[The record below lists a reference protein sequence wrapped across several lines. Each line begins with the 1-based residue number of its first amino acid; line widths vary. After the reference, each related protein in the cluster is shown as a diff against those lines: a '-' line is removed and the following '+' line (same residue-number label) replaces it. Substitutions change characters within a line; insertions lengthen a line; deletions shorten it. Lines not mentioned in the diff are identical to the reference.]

1 MVKDLADVA
10 VVTSDN
16 PRTEEPEAI
25 IQDVLAGM
33 DSPDGARVHVEPDR
47 PQAIRWALEQG
58 KAGDV
63 IVLAGK
69 GHETTQ
75 EIQGVC
81 YPMDE
86 REIVQ
91 EYFAKRAQRRERTGN
106 LAAGVV

>member
-1 MVKDLADVA
+1 MVA

-16 PRTEEPEAI
+16 PRTEKPEAI

-33 DSPDGARVHVEPDR
+33 DSPDGPGSTWSR
-47 PQAIRWALEQG
+47 PAPGHPLG
-58 KAGDV
+58 PG
-63 IVLAGK
+63 AGK
-69 GHETTQ
+69 SGGCDRAGGERTRDHPGD
-75 EIQGVC
+75 QGVC

-91 EYFAKRAQRRERTGN
+91 EYFAKRAQHRERTGN